1 MDSSPSARDDACC
14 LLLRRT
20 AKHRATPATSRVTAP
35 PIMTPAIPSGGRRRE
50 PCCEADAALAD
61 GLIVG
66 MASVL
71 LPLDTRNEVVTVRE
85 ADEKRGEGSDVE
97 VVEVLIEVGL
107 NAGGPGWGAR

>member
-1 MDSSPSARDDACC
+1 
-14 LLLRRT
+14 
-20 AKHRATPATSRVTAP
+20 
-35 PIMTPAIPSGGRRRE
+35 MTPAIPSGGRRRE